1 MDIPKNVKRV
11 VITIG
16 PSENPYAKI
25 FLPDNRSGEK
35 DRRKSHA
42 FLTQDR
48 RSGIADRRS
57 PES

>member
-16 PSENPYAKI
+16 PTENPYAKI

-35 DRRKSHA
+35 DRRKSDA